1 MGLVLSSL
9 KAFIAVNRHLTL
21 EMERLVGWQLFI
33 ITSHCAVKKGR
44 GGGVGVFFTPGE
56 RMSGFLAAS
65 VFMLCQDKLCQE
77 AKLRQVDWV
86 LLIGSCFSYIP

>member
-1 MGLVLSSL
+1 MAIVYHHQPLS
-9 KAFIAVNRHLTL
+9 
-21 EMERLVGWQLFI
+21 QLRREGEG
-33 ITSHCAVKKGR
+33 VR
-44 GGGVGVFFTPGE
+44 GIFTPGE

-86 LLIGSCFSYIP
+86 LLIGSCFYYIP